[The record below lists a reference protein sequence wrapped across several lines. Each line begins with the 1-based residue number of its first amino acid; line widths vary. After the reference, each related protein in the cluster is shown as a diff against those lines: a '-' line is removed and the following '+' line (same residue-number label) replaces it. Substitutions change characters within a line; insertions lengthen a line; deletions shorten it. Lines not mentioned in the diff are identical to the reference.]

1 MILRSLLLLTLRVA
15 AIPSAATIC
24 STACASPASLRHADV
39 PEALIA
45 AGEPRHADA
54 QLAWPWPRRPL
65 RGLNGSASLAGP
77 GPCPSHLRGRAVG
90 PEGCVRE
97 RQPACVG
104 RQPCP
109 LPSPPC
115 ARVLA
120 SLLLCTCARHAL
132 PVYACTIRA
141 PRRPRHTQGSTTS
154 RARAALSCWSR
165 GASTCRKS
173 LSRPWR
179 TRAPALAFS
188 ACSCLAPTASVRL
201 RNGPSARRM
210 I

>member
-77 GPCPSHLRGRAVG
+77 VPCPSHLRGRAVG

-104 RQPCP
+104 RQPWP

-115 ARVLA
+115 AHVLA

-141 PRRPRHTQGSTTS
+141 AAAPITRRARGLCGRGRLSPAGAGAPRLVARVCQGHDGPRRPRQPF
-154 RARAALSCWSR
+154 R
-165 GASTCRKS
+165 
-173 LSRPWR
+173 
-179 TRAPALAFS
+179 RAPVW
-188 ACSCLAPTASVRL
+188 PQ
-201 RNGPSARRM
+201 RRR
-210 I
+210 